1 MKRFLLMVISPVL
14 LVGTV
19 RADMRW
25 TTQMKVDTGAIMGR
39 AGGAS
44 GLMAAMGEPVISFTT
59 AVKEGAQRKESKVE
73 MGMFSTNDV
82 TLTLCE
88 KKQLVQID
96 DSLKI
101 YTISPLTGNES
112 GFVNPMAGMGSALA
126 GIIPPGMNIPGVPS
140 AKPGPPAEGKIIST
154 ITMEDLGEETI
165 AETPTRHWMVT
176 IKNEKFGCAGNG
188 TDTTKMEVWA
198 ANSNELVV
206 CPQSSGSNPVRDLQN
221 ALKPNC
227 KITFESKGD
236 GQEAFGKIFRGL
248 VMRMKMLD
256 PKTNKP
262 SMTQEVTMLTRA
274 RQDDNLFAIPA
285 GYREVK
291 AGEFQKLKGQAMLQK
306 IFQGG
311 LPPGLGQ

>member
-1 MKRFLLMVISPVL
+1 MKRFLLMVISPIL
-14 LVGTV
+14 LVGAV

-39 AGGAS
+39 AGGAAS
-44 GLMAAMGEPVISFTT
+44 LMAAMGEPVISYTT

-73 MGMFSTNDV
+73 LGVFSTNDV

-101 YTISPLTGNES
+101 YTISALTGNES
-112 GFVNPMAGMGSALA
+112 GFVNPMAGMGSAL
-126 GIIPPGMNIPGVPS
+126 GGLLPPGMTIPGVPS

-176 IKNEKFGCAGNG
+176 LKNEKSGCAGNG
-188 TDTTKMEVWA
+188 TDTSKMEVWA
-198 ANSNELVV
+198 ANFNEPVI

-236 GQEAFGKIFRGL
+236 GQEAFHKIFRGL

-291 AGEFQKLKGQAMLQK
+291 AEEFQKLKSQAMLQK
-306 IFQGG
+306 MRHGG
-311 LPPGLGQ
+311 SRPGFGG